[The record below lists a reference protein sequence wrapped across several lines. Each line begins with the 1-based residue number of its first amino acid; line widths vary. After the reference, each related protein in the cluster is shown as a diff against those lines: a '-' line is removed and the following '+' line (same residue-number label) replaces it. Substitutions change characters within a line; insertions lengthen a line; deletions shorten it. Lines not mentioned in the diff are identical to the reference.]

1 MAQLHTTFLL
11 ALAAGLA
18 MPACAAPVEQDRET
32 PPMLEG
38 ADGDRPERK
47 VTSNST
53 SISQRFRTLDEY
65 LGFLESR
72 SASDGHWYREIRPG
86 IYRLETG
93 NYRGV
98 EPDQRVFTR
107 EELERQF
114 GFSPD

>member
-1 MAQLHTTFLL
+1 MAHLRGTIFLVL
-11 ALAAGLA
+11 TLGLA
-18 MPACAAPVEQDRET
+18 VPACAAPVEQERET

-38 ADGDRPERK
+38 ADGQRPERK
-47 VTSNST
+47 VTGNST

-93 NYRGV
+93 NFRGA
-98 EPDQRVFTR
+98 EPEQRVFTR